1 MKITLPDFIGKAME
15 ILKSCGYEGYLVGG
29 CVRDFLMGKTPA
41 DFDMAT
47 NATPAEVMEC
57 FRGCRV
63 IETGLSHGTVTV
75 FVDGHKIEI
84 TTYRIDG
91 KYEDN
96 RHPSAVYFTGDLKED
111 LARRDFTINAM
122 ALGENGLVDLFG
134 GREHIEK
141 KLIVCVGD
149 ADKRFNEDGLRIL
162 RALRFAAV
170 LGFDI
175 DSKTAESIHRN
186 KSLLHNI
193 AKERIYSEFS
203 ILLCGKSAA
212 GVIRHF
218 YDVVCEFIPEIQKA
232 VDFRQNSR
240 YHIYDVFTHTLVVM
254 DNVKPDLI
262 LRLAALFH
270 DIGKPYCYTQDE
282 DGTGHF
288 HGHGK
293 VGSEMART
301 ILKRLK
307 ADNSTAETVARL
319 VLEHDIKI
327 EDYSERALKR
337 FLSGRPREYVKLLT
351 GLKKAD
357 AMGKSPAFLG
367 DMEKIEKCERVIDKL
382 YDSGECITLKSLAV
396 NGGDLL
402 KLGIPKGPAIGEI
415 LKKLLDYVID
425 GRVRNEKAHLL
436 AEAKKIYFNLKEK
449 TK

>member
-1 MKITLPDFIGKAME
+1 MARVGIDMHPCLMVDFGSTYTK
-15 ILKSCGYEGYLVGG
+15 
-29 CVRDFLMGKTPA
+29 
-41 DFDMAT
+41 
-47 NATPAEVMEC
+47 
-57 FRGCRV
+57 
-63 IETGLSHGTVTV
+63 VT
-75 FVDGHKIEI
+75 
-84 TTYRIDG
+84 
-91 KYEDN
+91 
-96 RHPSAVYFTGDLKED
+96 A
-111 LARRDFTINAM
+111 
-122 ALGENGLVDLFG
+122 
-134 GREHIEK
+134 
-141 KLIVCVGD
+141 
-149 ADKRFNEDGLRIL
+149 
-162 RALRFAAV
+162 
-170 LGFDI
+170 FDI

-337 FLSGRPREYVKLLT
+337 FLSGRTREYVKLLT
-351 GLKKAD
+351 SYLSQCMDLLEK
-357 AMGKSPAFLG
+357 MGSYRLFSIHSAF
-367 DMEKIEKCERVIDKL
+367 VIPEQDTSAVCLQWTKT
-382 YDSGECITLKSLAV
+382 SQKSLCCWT
-396 NGGDLL
+396 
-402 KLGIPKGPAIGEI
+402 I
-415 LKKLLDYVID
+415 
-425 GRVRNEKAHLL
+425 
-436 AEAKKIYFNLKEK
+436 
-449 TK
+449 